1 MPEDIFGDPL
11 PQELRTSKKRQ
22 LSDKNQRNQDQR
34 ITDCLDYPLLYEMA
48 ELLPPPSRVG
58 CPRQYP
64 PLIYLIMS
72 TLMTVTRSKRS
83 VIGTL
88 DGKQWRSV
96 RASVRRHAGRTAAA
110 LLPVTPPSRKQY
122 EYAELNLL
130 APSIAPL
137 QELFEQYATRQALH
151 QGLFPPDA
159 PHIWSRPERRQL
171 LVGDATVP
179 KAPSKAEHAYTA
191 DTVTGEMRRRHFDPA
206 ARIYYENGEKEKR
219 IARGTK
225 WFFASARDD
234 GYWKRVILSVRH
246 VAGGEYEDE
255 AAVAVRTF
263 SELSRDLPGCMGVVY
278 DGAFRGTHR
287 DALAR
292 LGLLVVNK
300 QHGSVKPRSYELL
313 RFGRCRHDLWCDQ
326 GRIAERVL
334 LDDGTSTLIPV
345 PVTRLEHRQGL
356 RKSRWYH
363 LLAIPCCHGTHSH
376 RVPVGITTT
385 PDDRLGTDPDTG
397 RRLKSDVERDF
408 HRAEHLQQIPEP
420 TLAHQRVY
428 PYRSDAESVHNQL
441 DKSLW
446 NERMISYGLERQN
459 VFMLGFALAQNATSR
474 RIHQEPPSAPPGG
487 RRAQQRPP
495 ALLTRAVTKERS
507 GRPVA
512 AARC

>member
-1 MPEDIFGDPL
+1 MPDDVFGDPL
-11 PQELRTSKKRQ
+11 PKELRPSGKRQ
-22 LSDKNQRNQDQR
+22 LSDKEQRSQQR
-34 ITDCLDYPLLYEMA
+34 RIADCLDDPRLHEMA
-48 ELLPPPSRVG
+48 ELLPPPASRG

-64 PLIYLIMS
+64 PVVYVILS
-72 TLMTVTRSKRS
+72 ALMTVTRSKRS
-83 VIGTL
+83 AVGTL
-88 DGKQWRSV
+88 DDKQWRSV
-96 RASVRRHAGRTAAA
+96 RASVRRHAGRRAAA

-130 APSIAPL
+130 ASSIEPL
-137 QELFEQYATRQALH
+137 RELFEQHAAQQALR
-151 QGLFPPDA
+151 QGLFPADA
-159 PHIWSRPERRQL
+159 PRAWSRPERRQL

-179 KAPSKAEHAYTA
+179 KAPSKMEQAYTP
-191 DTVTGEMRRRHFDPA
+191 DTTTGEMRRRHFDPA
-206 ARIYYENGEKEKR
+206 ARLYYENGEKEKR
-219 IARGTK
+219 VARGTK

-234 GYWKRVILSVRH
+234 GYWQRVILAVRH

-255 AAVAVRTF
+255 AAVAVRAFTQ
-263 SELSRDLPGCMGVVY
+263 LSHVLPGCMGVVY
-278 DGAFRGTHR
+278 DGAFRGVHR
-287 DALAR
+287 DTLAR

-300 QHGSVKPRSYELL
+300 QHGSVKPRAYELL

-334 LDDGTSTLIPV
+334 LDDGTSTLVPV
-345 PVTRLEHRQGL
+345 PVSRLEHRQG
-356 RKSRWYH
+356 RTKSRWYH
-363 LLAIPCCHGTHSH
+363 LLSIPCRHGAHSH

-385 PDDRLGTDPDTG
+385 SDDRLGTDPDTG
-397 RRLKSDVERDF
+397 RRLKSDAERDF

-474 RIHQEPPSAPPGG
+474 RIHLEASTAPSDTPRQGA
-487 RRAQQRPP
+487 
-495 ALLTRAVTKERS
+495 ALL
-507 GRPVA
+507 G
-512 AARC
+512 